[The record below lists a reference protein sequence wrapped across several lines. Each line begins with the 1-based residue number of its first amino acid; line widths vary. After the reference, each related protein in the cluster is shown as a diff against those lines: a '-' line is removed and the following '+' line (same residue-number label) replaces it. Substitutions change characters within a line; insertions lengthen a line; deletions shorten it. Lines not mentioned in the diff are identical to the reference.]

1 MIYCDIQ
8 LFDAQQIIYDENKK
22 VLAVVPLHLLG
33 EALVNYAEGQQVVL
47 NGYEE
52 IVQGVIEQA
61 KLIDKN
67 IEIEVNENV

>member
-1 MIYCDIQ
+1 MTYA
-8 LFDAQQIIYDENKK
+8 LF
-22 VLAVVPLHLLG
+22 
-33 EALVNYAEGQQVVL
+33 EGFL

-67 IEIEVNENV
+67 IEIEVSENV